1 MPQAIAS
8 QSAPSSHAEANH
20 PEASIPQAS
29 IPEASIHF
37 VDEFSPELTDSADHH
52 YQQLQAQVAQ
62 LTRELSESRKR
73 HIQELRDKERL
84 ANRLYTVLQALP
96 AAVIVVDD
104 KDRIDQFNPVA
115 EFLFPE
121 IRWGRLWPEVF
132 IEQIQEQTANNEFR
146 LKDGRSISVSRKN
159 LTPDPGKILV
169 VIDVTDSRALQ
180 EQLNRQQRLA
190 EMGEMAAQLAHQI
203 RTPVASALLYAEN
216 LGRDDLRLEQRKRFS
231 ERLRQSLKHTENQV
245 RDLLAFARGGHYEP
259 DTINLSN
266 LIGDVEDSVDSM
278 IETHK
283 AAFNVI
289 DKTDGEA
296 FVKGNNDAISGA
308 LVNLVENSLRHG
320 GEQVEI
326 EMTLMPVED
335 GFCIRIE
342 DNGVGID
349 EEIRGRVFNPFFT
362 TSSNG
367 TGLGLAV
374 VQNVILSHG
383 GAIRLLDDSN
393 KKYETGAGFVICL
406 PGMNLDTGMNQD
418 TCDEAIQ
425 ENRSGETS

>member
-1 MPQAIAS
+1 MPQAIAT
-8 QSAPSSHAEANH
+8 QSDNSHLEESCKVLDTFPPN
-20 PEASIPQAS
+20 
-29 IPEASIHF
+29 
-37 VDEFSPELTDSADHH
+37 LTDS
-52 YQQLQAQVAQ
+52 YEELQAQVAR
-62 LTRELSESRKR
+62 LSHELSESRKR
-73 HIQELRDKERL
+73 HIEELRDKERL
-84 ANRLYTVLQALP
+84 ANRLYMVLQALP

-104 KDRIDQFNPVA
+104 RYRIDQFNPVA

-132 IEQIQEQTANNEFR
+132 IEQVQAQTANNEFR
-146 LKDGRSISVSRKN
+146 LKDGRSISVSKKN

-216 LGRDDLRLEQRKRFS
+216 LGRGDLRQEQRQRFS
-231 ERLRQSLKHTENQV
+231 ESLRQSLRHTENQV
-245 RDLLAFARGGHYEP
+245 RDLLSFARGGHYEP
-259 DTINLSN
+259 DTVNLSN
-266 LIGDVEDSVDSM
+266 LVGDVEDNVDPLLASHTASL
-278 IETHK
+278 E
-283 AAFNVI
+283 VI
-289 DKTDGEA
+289 DKTDGKA
-296 FVKGNNDAISGA
+296 FVKGNNDALSGA
-308 LVNLVENSLRHG
+308 LGNLVENALRHG
-320 GEQVEI
+320 GDKVKI

-349 EEIRGRVFNPFFT
+349 EEIRAQIFNPFFT

-383 GAIRLLDDSN
+383 GAIRLLDDKN
-393 KKYETGAGFVICL
+393 RKFETGAGFVICL
-406 PGMNLDTGMNQD
+406 PGMTQD
-418 TCDEAIQ
+418 TCNETLQ
-425 ENRSGETS
+425 ENSSGETA